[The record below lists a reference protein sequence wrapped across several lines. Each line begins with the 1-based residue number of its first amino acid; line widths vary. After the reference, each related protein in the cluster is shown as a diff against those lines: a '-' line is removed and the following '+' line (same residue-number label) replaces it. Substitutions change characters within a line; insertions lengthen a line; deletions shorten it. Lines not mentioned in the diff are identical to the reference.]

1 MGDWELNRPGLG
13 AHKLG
18 KRRHWRTVSVQT
30 LSAQTD
36 PADGGRPPQGVA
48 PGLWLFAP
56 SRDSQGGSSW
66 LLEAEVLGSRGD
78 VLVDCP
84 GFSEANLTFLKQ
96 RTAAV
101 GPGTLVLTS
110 RLAHGQCRRFQ
121 EALGWPVLVQEQ
133 EAYLL
138 PGVKQLHRFGEEHE
152 LAPGVRLLWTPGP
165 TPGSCVLHA
174 QAGAPD
180 QPGWID
186 ALFCGRLLLPVGPA
200 QLAPLRTPRTFHWPR
215 QLASLQRLR
224 AWLPSQS
231 PQWIATG
238 GGLGALRGEKLVPN
252 GADLLSRL
260 DFDGLALGS
269 S

>member
-1 MGDWELNRPGLG
+1 MGECELNRPGLG
-13 AHKLG
+13 NHKLG
-18 KRRHWRTVSVQT
+18 KRRQRRTLSVQT
-30 LSAQTD
+30 LSAQPQ
-36 PADGGRPPQGVA
+36 PADPGRPPQAVG

-66 LLEAEVLGSRGD
+66 LLEAEALGSTGD

-84 GFSEANLTFLKQ
+84 GFSEANLTFLQQ

-101 GPGTLVLTS
+101 GPGTVVLTS
-110 RLAHGQCRRFQ
+110 RVAHGQCRRFQ
-121 EALGWPVLVQEQ
+121 EALGWQVLVQEQ

-138 PGVKQLHRFGEEHE
+138 PGVKQLQTFATEHA
-152 LAPGVRLLWTPGP
+152 LAAGVRLLWTPGP
-165 TPGSCVLHA
+165 TLGSCVLHA
-174 QAGAPD
+174 QGVSLHGPS
-180 QPGWID
+180 WID
-186 ALFCGRLLLPVGPA
+186 GLFCGRLLLPVGPG
-200 QLAPLRTPRTFHWPR
+200 QLAPLRTARSFHWPR
-215 QLASLQRLR
+215 QLASLKHLQ

-252 GADLLSRL
+252 GANLLSQL
-260 DFDGLALGS
+260 DFDALSLAS